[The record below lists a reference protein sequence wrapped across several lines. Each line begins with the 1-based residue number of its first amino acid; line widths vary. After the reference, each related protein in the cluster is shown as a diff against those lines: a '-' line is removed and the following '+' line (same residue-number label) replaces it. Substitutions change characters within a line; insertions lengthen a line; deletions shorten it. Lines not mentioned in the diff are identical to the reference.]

1 MTTTAPLLNP
11 QIVGQAENAHQ
22 PILARV
28 LAPTGTTKNQ
38 WVALTMTATAGG
50 AVEAARL
57 AGQLVGALKVDPA
70 AARDAVA
77 ELLAARLLADEASRV
92 RLTDA
97 GRARFA
103 EIRAAIDA
111 IVTPAYAGIPAEDL
125 ATAARVL
132 TTITARLN
140 AA

>member
-1 MTTTAPLLNP
+1 MTTSAALLNP

-38 WVALTMTATAGG
+38 WVALTMTAAAG
-50 AVEAARL
+50 AVGTAEL
-57 AGQLVGALKVDPA
+57 AGRLVGALKVDPA

-77 ELLAARLLADEASRV
+77 ELVAARLLADDASGV
-92 RLTDA
+92 RLTAA
-97 GRARFA
+97 GEARYA

-132 TTITARLN
+132 TTVTARLN

>member
-1 MTTTAPLLNP
+1 MTTTAPALNP
-11 QIVGQAENAHQ
+11 QIVGQAENAHK

-50 AVEAARL
+50 AIETDQL
-57 AGQLVGALKVDPA
+57 AGQIAGALKIHQVV
-70 AARDAVA
+70 ARDTIA
-77 ELLAARLLADEASRV
+77 ELVAAGLLADEASRV
-92 RLTDA
+92 GLTDA
-97 GRARFA
+97 GRARYSQ
-103 EIRAAIDA
+103 IRAGIDA
-111 IVTPAYAGIPAEDL
+111 VIAPAYADIPAEDL

-132 TTITARLN
+132 TAITARLN